1 MSKEMM
7 SSTVKWL
14 NNMKF
19 EGVDSCSH
27 PIPMEATIRFGGS
40 GANPMPLELLLSS
53 LGGCIGVDTK
63 YLLKQNGKDYRSFEV
78 RIEGIR
84 RNELPRPFEKI
95 HAHVKIAGDLDAH
108 TVKSTLD
115 LVMTKMCPI
124 AVIVAATTDLTWDFE
139 LTR

>member
-1 MSKEMM
+1 MSKETM

-19 EGVDSCSH
+19 EGVDSHSH

-63 YLLKQNGKDYRSFEV
+63 YLLKQNGKDYHSFEV
-78 RIEGIR
+78 RIEGIS
-84 RNELPRPFEKI
+84 E
-95 HAHVKIAGDLDAH
+95 
-108 TVKSTLD
+108 
-115 LVMTKMCPI
+115 
-124 AVIVAATTDLTWDFE
+124 TTYQGFSKKFTSMLKLQET
-139 LTR
+139 